1 MIFDTDGLPAFSTT
15 VGLGPND
22 QKTAT
27 IDIECKTGFSLKG
40 TAVSGVTVEAKQEDA
55 VSWTNIETTPIDL
68 TTWAGTTERFLVR
81 FTTAS
86 VTSFDRVTFTLTV
99 EPS

>member
-1 MIFDTDGLPAFSTT
+1 MIFDTEGLPVFSAA
-15 VGLGPND
+15 VGLGPNG
-22 QKTAT
+22 QKTT
-27 IDIECKTGFSLKG
+27 TVDVECKTGYSLKG

-68 TTWAGTTERFLVR
+68 TPWVGTTERFLIR
-81 FTTAS
+81 FTAGAVS
-86 VTSFDRVTFTLTV
+86 SFDRVTFTLTV